1 MRMVNNEM
9 VEALAAM
16 DVAVEV
22 TCGTVVA
29 DATRLVAEKL
39 AAVAAAH
46 EALAAVLGGMARL
59 TDKNVGELGPEI
71 AYRVQ
76 EVVFAIASIHS
87 PAMVD
92 AGYIVHRQRGV

>member
-1 MRMVNNEM
+1 MINNEM
-9 VEALAAM
+9 VDALAAM

-22 TCGTVVA
+22 TAGTMVA
-29 DATRLVAEKL
+29 DATALVAEKL
-39 AAVAAAH
+39 AAVAQAH

-59 TDKNVGELGPEI
+59 TDKNVGELGPEV

-76 EVVFAIASIHS
+76 GAVFAIASIHS

-92 AGYIVHRQRGV
+92 AGYIVNYRQRGV

>member
-16 DVAVEV
+16 DAAVEV

-39 AAVAAAH
+39 AAVAKAH
-46 EALAAVLGGMARL
+46 EELAAVLGGMAQL
-59 TDKNVGELGPEI
+59 TEKNCGELGPEV

-76 EVVFAIASIHS
+76 EVVFAILQFHS